1 MLTDNADGSG
11 NLVSI
16 ICRTIGREELSQ
28 ALDSITIQSHSNIEL
43 VLINSAKKELDQFD
57 ISQLNA
63 QVVNPPQKLSRAQAA
78 NAGLDAASGNYLM
91 FLDDDDWIA
100 SKHVETLLNALGT
113 IGAAKVAYSSTVKTL
128 ADGSLTDE
136 VFENDFDPQLLMHDN
151 YIPIHAVLFSRELLE
166 RGCRFDESFDI
177 YEDWDFWLQLSQ
189 HTEFIHLRQVSAYYR
204 SGGGSDTATD
214 DDKVRFQSGHL
225 IGKARAALF
234 SKWKGLWDGNDINQ
248 MLGSARR
255 SDLSHELRTVSDR
268 LNEEFS
274 KNDLLADDLQ
284 TVSDRLNEEF
294 SKNDLL
300 DGQVHK
306 LNEKLIETDEII
318 QEKNEKNYQIQA
330 RITQIENKLDSTENK
345 LSNTE
350 NKLSNTENKLS
361 NKMEV
366 ESHLQTH
373 ISQLESALHQVLHS
387 TTWRLLGP
395 LRRIGRMIGISS
407 SSAEHKKEA
416 PTQSIAEITQVDPV
430 VASKNEPPPPINESN
445 KASYDTKAKKDL
457 TRFLQSDDRLGFT
470 KRDQPTISIILIFYN
485 QAHLSLLCLQSLIK
499 FADVPFE
506 LIIVD
511 NGSNDSSTDLL
522 AALDN
527 CVVLS
532 NEENLGFVKAVN
544 QGAKHARGEYILLL
558 NNDAVI
564 HQQTLSSALSSIH
577 EQESVGAVGGKI
589 SLLDGSLQE
598 AGSIIWSDGSCLG
611 YGRGDDPMASDYMF
625 ERDVDYCSGAF
636 LLFRRKDFEELDG
649 FDLDYGPAYY
659 EESDFCIRLHKK
671 GLRVVYNPTS
681 KITHYEFA
689 SSDGMS
695 SASKLQQDH
704 QKILCAKH
712 GDWLRNQSQNNPAL
726 IIQARTANKFPNVLL
741 IDDRVPHPSL
751 GSGYPRS
758 AHILNSM
765 EKLDLNVTFFPLQF
779 PIDDWKTT
787 YSTLSKSI
795 EVVLEKGRSGLY
807 AFLNSRKGFF
817 QYIVVSRIHNMK
829 FFREIVETNPSLI
842 EGSKIIYDAEALTA
856 SREILHRQLLCR
868 PATEKEKEDLIAE
881 EMQQSA
887 IAETVIAVSAGE
899 ADVYRQHGIN
909 NVCVL
914 GHTLPATP
922 GNKEFSSREGIL
934 FVGALRDEGS
944 PNVDSLLW
952 FVINILP
959 IIEVAIPDIKLY
971 VVGDKAAPSL
981 ASIDKDNISFLGR
994 LDSVASVYN
1003 SSRIFV
1009 APTRFAAG
1017 IPHKVHEA
1025 ASMGIPCVTTP
1036 LLAMQLQWQHEK
1048 ELLIGKDAESFA
1060 EQCVRL
1066 YRDEALWQSIQEAE
1080 LSAVAQDCSDSR
1092 FQENLKALFN

>member
-43 VLINSAKKELDQFD
+43 VLVNSTTKKLDQFD
-57 ISQLNA
+57 LSQLNA
-63 QVVNPPQKLSRAQAA
+63 KVVNPPKKLSRAQAA
-78 NAGLDAASGNYLM
+78 NAGLDAASGSYLM

-100 SKHVETLLNALGT
+100 SNHVESLLDALGAAG
-113 IGAAKVAYSSTVKTL
+113 IAKVAYSSTIKTL
-128 ADGSLTDE
+128 ANGSLTDE
-136 VFENDFDPQLLMHDN
+136 IFENDFDPHLLMHDN

-166 RGCRFDESFDI
+166 HGCRFDESFDI

-189 HTEFIHLRQVSAYYR
+189 HTEFIHLTQVSAYYR

-234 SKWKGLWDGNDINQ
+234 SKWKDRWDGNEINQ
-248 MLGSARR
+248 MLGSARQ
-255 SDLSHELRTVSDR
+255 SDLSRELEAVADR

-274 KNDLLADDLQ
+274 KNDLLADELL
-284 TVSDRLNEEF
+284 TVSNRLSEEY
-294 SKNDLL
+294 SKNALL
-300 DGQVHK
+300 EGQVHK
-306 LNEKLIETDEII
+306 LNEKLIEADEVI
-318 QEKNEKNYQIQA
+318 QEKSEKNYQIKA

-345 LSNTE
+345 LSN
-350 NKLSNTENKLS
+350 
-361 NKMEV
+361 KMEV
-366 ESHLQTH
+366 ERHLQAH
-373 ISQLESALHQVLHS
+373 ISQLEAAFHQVLHS

-407 SSAEHKKEA
+407 GSVEHKAKA
-416 PTQSIAEITQVDPV
+416 ATQSMVEITQVDPV
-430 VASKNEPPPPINESN
+430 VAPTNEPPPPINESDN
-445 KASYDTKAKKDL
+445 TSYDAKAEKDL
-457 TRFLQSDDRLGFT
+457 TRFLQSGDHLGF
-470 KRDQPTISIILIFYN
+470 KKQDQPTISIILVFYN

-511 NGSNDSSTDLL
+511 NGSSDSTTDLL
-522 AALDN
+522 AVLDN

-532 NEENLGFVKAVN
+532 NVENLGFVKAVN

-577 EQESVGAVGGKI
+577 ERESVGAVGGKI
-589 SLLDGSLQE
+589 SLIDGSLQE

-636 LLFRRKDFEELDG
+636 LLFRRKHFEELDG
-649 FDLDYGPAYY
+649 FDLDYAPAYY
-659 EESDFCIRLHKK
+659 EESDFCIRLQKK
-671 GLRVVYNPTS
+671 GLRVVYNPTI

-689 SSDGMS
+689 SSGGMS
-695 SASKLQQDH
+695 SASKLQQEH
-704 QKILCAKH
+704 QQILCEKH
-712 GDWLRNQSQNNPAL
+712 SDWLRNQSQNNPAL

-758 AHILNSM
+758 AHMLNSM
-765 EKLDLNVTFFPLQF
+765 DKLDLNVTFFPLQF

-807 AFLNSRKGFF
+807 PFLNSRKGFF

-829 FFREIVETNPSLI
+829 FFREIFETNPSLI

-856 SREILHRQLLCR
+856 SREILHRQLLCQ
-868 PATEKEKEDLIAE
+868 PVTEIEKEDLITE
-881 EMQQSA
+881 EMQQSK
-887 IAETVIAVSAGE
+887 IAETVIAVSARE

-909 NVCVL
+909 NVCIL
-914 GHTLPATP
+914 GHTLSVMP
-922 GNKEFSSREGIL
+922 GDKDFSSREGIL

-952 FVINILP
+952 FVINVLP
-959 IIEVAIPDIKLY
+959 IIEVAIPEIKLY
-971 VVGDKAAPSL
+971 IVGDKAASSL
-981 ASIDKDNISFLGR
+981 ASIEKENISFLGR
-994 LDSVASVYN
+994 LDCVAGVYN

-1048 ELLIGKDAESFA
+1048 ELLIGEDAKCFA

-1066 YRDEALWQSIQEAE
+1066 YQGEALWQSVQEAG
-1080 LSAVAQDCSDSR
+1080 LTAVERDCSDSK
-1092 FQENLKALFN
+1092 FQEELKALFN

>member
-43 VLINSAKKELDQFD
+43 VLVNSTTKKLDQFD
-57 ISQLNA
+57 LSQLNA
-63 QVVNPPQKLSRAQAA
+63 KVVNPPKKLSRAQAA
-78 NAGLDAASGNYLM
+78 NAGLDAASGSYLM

-100 SKHVETLLNALGT
+100 SNHVESLLDALGAAG
-113 IGAAKVAYSSTVKTL
+113 IAKVAYSSTIKTL
-128 ADGSLTDE
+128 ANGSLTDE
-136 VFENDFDPQLLMHDN
+136 IFENDFDPHLLMHDN

-166 RGCRFDESFDI
+166 HGCRFDESFDI

-189 HTEFIHLRQVSAYYR
+189 HTEFIHLTQVSAYYR

-214 DDKVRFQSGHL
+214 DDKVRFQSDHL

-234 SKWKGLWDGNDINQ
+234 SKWKDRWDGNEINQ
-248 MLGSARR
+248 MLGSARQ
-255 SDLSHELRTVSDR
+255 SDLSRELEAVADR
-268 LNEEFS
+268 LNEEFG
-274 KNDLLADDLQ
+274 KNDLLADELL
-284 TVSDRLNEEF
+284 TVSNRLSEEY
-294 SKNDLL
+294 SKNALL
-300 DGQVHK
+300 EGQVHK
-306 LNEKLIETDEII
+306 LNEKLIEADEVI
-318 QEKNEKNYQIQA
+318 QEKSEENYQIKA

-350 NKLSNTENKLS
+350 NKLSN
-361 NKMEV
+361 KMEV
-366 ESHLQTH
+366 ERHLQAH
-373 ISQLESALHQVLHS
+373 ISQLEAAFHQVLHS

-395 LRRIGRMIGISS
+395 LRRIGRIIGISS
-407 SSAEHKKEA
+407 GSVEHKAKA
-416 PTQSIAEITQVDPV
+416 ATQSMAEITQVDPV
-430 VASKNEPPPPINESN
+430 VAPKNEPPPPINESD
-445 KASYDTKAKKDL
+445 KTSYDAKAEKDL
-457 TRFLQSDDRLGFT
+457 TRFLQSGDHLGF
-470 KRDQPTISIILIFYN
+470 KKQDQPTISIILIFYN

-511 NGSNDSSTDLL
+511 NGSSDSTTDLL
-522 AALDN
+522 AVLDN

-532 NEENLGFVKAVN
+532 NVENLGFVKAVN

-577 EQESVGAVGGKI
+577 ERESVGAVGGKI
-589 SLLDGSLQE
+589 SLIDGSLQE

-636 LLFRRKDFEELDG
+636 LLFRRKHFEELDG
-649 FDLDYGPAYY
+649 FDLDYAPAYY

-671 GLRVVYNPTS
+671 GLRVVYNPAI

-689 SSDGMS
+689 SSGGMS
-695 SASKLQQDH
+695 GASKLQQEH
-704 QKILCAKH
+704 RQILCEKH
-712 GDWLRNQSQNNPAL
+712 SDWLRNQSQNNPAL

-758 AHILNSM
+758 AHMLNSM
-765 EKLDLNVTFFPLQF
+765 DKLDLNVTFFPLQF

-807 AFLNSRKGFF
+807 PFLNSRKGFF

-829 FFREIVETNPSLI
+829 FFRDIFETNPSLI

-856 SREILHRQLLCR
+856 SREILHRQLLCQ
-868 PATEKEKEDLIAE
+868 PVTEIEKEDLITE
-881 EMQQSA
+881 EMQQSK
-887 IAETVIAVSAGE
+887 IAETVIAVSARE

-909 NVCVL
+909 NVCIL
-914 GHTLPATP
+914 GHTLSVMP
-922 GNKEFSSREGIL
+922 GDKEFSSREGIL

-952 FVINILP
+952 FVINVLP
-959 IIEVAIPDIKLY
+959 IIEVAIPEIKLY
-971 VVGDKAAPSL
+971 IVGDKAASSL
-981 ASIDKDNISFLGR
+981 ASIEKENISFLGR
-994 LDSVASVYN
+994 LDCVAGVYN

-1048 ELLIGKDAESFA
+1048 ELLIGEDAKCFA

-1066 YRDEALWQSIQEAE
+1066 YQDEALWQSVQEAG
-1080 LSAVAQDCSDSR
+1080 LTAVEKDCSDSK
-1092 FQENLKALFN
+1092 FQEELKALFN

>member
-43 VLINSAKKELDQFD
+43 VLVNSTTKKLDQFD
-57 ISQLNA
+57 LSQLNA
-63 QVVNPPQKLSRAQAA
+63 KVVNPPKKLSRAQAA
-78 NAGLDAASGNYLM
+78 NAGLDAASGSYLM

-100 SKHVETLLNALGT
+100 SNHVESLLDALGAAG
-113 IGAAKVAYSSTVKTL
+113 IAKVAYSSTIKTL
-128 ADGSLTDE
+128 ANGSLTDE
-136 VFENDFDPQLLMHDN
+136 IFENDFDPHLLMHDN

-166 RGCRFDESFDI
+166 QGCRFDESFDI

-189 HTEFIHLRQVSAYYR
+189 HTEFIHLTQVSAYYR

-214 DDKVRFQSGHL
+214 DDKVRFQSDHL

-234 SKWKGLWDGNDINQ
+234 SKWKDRWDGNEINQ
-248 MLGSARR
+248 MLGSARQ
-255 SDLSHELRTVSDR
+255 SDLSRELEAVADR

-274 KNDLLADDLQ
+274 KNGLLADELL
-284 TVSDRLNEEF
+284 TVSNRLSEEY
-294 SKNDLL
+294 SKNALL
-300 DGQVHK
+300 EGQVHK
-306 LNEKLIETDEII
+306 LNEKLIEADEVI
-318 QEKNEKNYQIQA
+318 QEKSEKNYQIKA

-350 NKLSNTENKLS
+350 NKLSN
-361 NKMEV
+361 KMEV
-366 ESHLQTH
+366 ERHLQAH
-373 ISQLESALHQVLHS
+373 ISQLEAAFHQVLHS

-395 LRRIGRMIGISS
+395 LRRIGRIIGISS
-407 SSAEHKKEA
+407 GSVEHKAKA
-416 PTQSIAEITQVDPV
+416 ATQSMAEITQVDPV
-430 VASKNEPPPPINESN
+430 VAPKNEPPPPINESD
-445 KASYDTKAKKDL
+445 KTSYDAKAEKDL
-457 TRFLQSDDRLGFT
+457 TRFLQSGDHLGF
-470 KRDQPTISIILIFYN
+470 KKQDQPTISIILIFYN

-511 NGSNDSSTDLL
+511 NGSSDSTTDLL
-522 AALDN
+522 AVLDN

-532 NEENLGFVKAVN
+532 NVENLGFVKAVN

-577 EQESVGAVGGKI
+577 ERESVGAVGGKI
-589 SLLDGSLQE
+589 SLIDGSLQE

-636 LLFRRKDFEELDG
+636 LLFRRKHFEELDG
-649 FDLDYGPAYY
+649 FDLDYAPAYY

-671 GLRVVYNPTS
+671 GLRVVYNPTI

-689 SSDGMS
+689 SSGGMS
-695 SASKLQQDH
+695 SASKLQQEH
-704 QKILCAKH
+704 QQILCEKH
-712 GDWLRNQSQNNPAL
+712 SDWLRNQSQNNPAL

-758 AHILNSM
+758 AHMLNSM
-765 EKLDLNVTFFPLQF
+765 DKLDLNVTFFPLQF

-807 AFLNSRKGFF
+807 HFLNSRKGFF

-829 FFREIVETNPSLI
+829 FFRDIFETNPSLI

-856 SREILHRQLLCR
+856 SREILHRQLLCQ
-868 PATEKEKEDLIAE
+868 PVTEIEKEDLITE
-881 EMQQSA
+881 EMQQSK
-887 IAETVIAVSAGE
+887 IAETVIAVSARE

-909 NVCVL
+909 NVCIL
-914 GHTLPATP
+914 GHTLSVMP
-922 GNKEFSSREGIL
+922 GDKEFSSREGIL

-952 FVINILP
+952 FVINVLP
-959 IIEVAIPDIKLY
+959 IIEVAIPEIKLY
-971 VVGDKAAPSL
+971 IVGDKAASSL
-981 ASIDKDNISFLGR
+981 ASIEKENISFLGR
-994 LDSVASVYN
+994 LDCVAGVYN

-1048 ELLIGKDAESFA
+1048 ELLIGEDAKCFA

-1066 YRDEALWQSIQEAE
+1066 YQDEALWQSVQEAG
-1080 LSAVAQDCSDSR
+1080 LTAVEKDCSDSK
-1092 FQENLKALFN
+1092 FQEELKALFN

>member
-43 VLINSAKKELDQFD
+43 VLVNSTTKKLDQFD
-57 ISQLNA
+57 LSQLNA
-63 QVVNPPQKLSRAQAA
+63 KVVNPPKKLSRAQAA
-78 NAGLDAASGNYLM
+78 NAGLDAASGSYLM

-100 SKHVETLLNALGT
+100 SNHVESLLDALGAAG
-113 IGAAKVAYSSTVKTL
+113 IAKVAYSSTIKTL
-128 ADGSLTDE
+128 ANGSLTDE
-136 VFENDFDPQLLMHDN
+136 IFENDFDPHLLMHDN

-166 RGCRFDESFDI
+166 HGCRFDESFDI

-189 HTEFIHLRQVSAYYR
+189 HTEFIHLTQVSAYYR

-214 DDKVRFQSGHL
+214 DDKVRFQSDHL

-234 SKWKGLWDGNDINQ
+234 SKWKDRWDGNEINQ
-248 MLGSARR
+248 MLGSARQ
-255 SDLSHELRTVSDR
+255 SDLSRELEAVADR
-268 LNEEFS
+268 LNEEFG
-274 KNDLLADDLQ
+274 KNDLLADELL
-284 TVSDRLNEEF
+284 TVSNRLSEEY
-294 SKNDLL
+294 SKNALL
-300 DGQVHK
+300 EGQVHK
-306 LNEKLIETDEII
+306 LNEKLIEADEVI
-318 QEKNEKNYQIQA
+318 QEKSEKNYQIKA

-350 NKLSNTENKLS
+350 NKLSN
-361 NKMEV
+361 KMEV
-366 ESHLQTH
+366 ERHLQAH
-373 ISQLESALHQVLHS
+373 ISQLEAAFHQVLHS

-395 LRRIGRMIGISS
+395 LRRIGRIIGISS
-407 SSAEHKKEA
+407 GSVEHKAKA
-416 PTQSIAEITQVDPV
+416 ATQSMAEITQVDPV
-430 VASKNEPPPPINESN
+430 VAPKNEPPPPINESD
-445 KASYDTKAKKDL
+445 KTSYDAKAEKDL
-457 TRFLQSDDRLGFT
+457 TRFLQSGDHLGF
-470 KRDQPTISIILIFYN
+470 KKQDQPTISIILIFYN

-511 NGSNDSSTDLL
+511 NGSSDSTTDLL
-522 AALDN
+522 AVLDN

-532 NEENLGFVKAVN
+532 NLENLGFVKAVN

-577 EQESVGAVGGKI
+577 ERESVGAVGGKI
-589 SLLDGSLQE
+589 SLIDGSLQE

-636 LLFRRKDFEELDG
+636 LLFRRKHFEELDG
-649 FDLDYGPAYY
+649 FDLDYAPAYY

-671 GLRVVYNPTS
+671 GLRVVYNPTI

-689 SSDGMS
+689 SSGGMS
-695 SASKLQQDH
+695 SASKLQQEH
-704 QKILCAKH
+704 QQILCEKH
-712 GDWLRNQSQNNPAL
+712 SDWLRNQSQNNPAL

-758 AHILNSM
+758 AHMLNSM
-765 EKLDLNVTFFPLQF
+765 DKLDLNVTFFPLQF

-807 AFLNSRKGFF
+807 PFLNSRKGFF

-829 FFREIVETNPSLI
+829 FFRDIFETNPSLI

-856 SREILHRQLLCR
+856 SREILHRQLLCQ
-868 PATEKEKEDLIAE
+868 PVTEIEKEDLITE
-881 EMQQSA
+881 EMQQSK
-887 IAETVIAVSAGE
+887 IAETVIAVSARE

-909 NVCVL
+909 NVCIL
-914 GHTLPATP
+914 GHTLSVMP
-922 GNKEFSSREGIL
+922 GDKEFSSREGIL

-952 FVINILP
+952 FVINVLP
-959 IIEVAIPDIKLY
+959 IIEVAIPEIKLY
-971 VVGDKAAPSL
+971 IVGDKAASSL
-981 ASIDKDNISFLGR
+981 ASIEKENISFLGR
-994 LDSVASVYN
+994 LDCVAGVYN

-1048 ELLIGKDAESFA
+1048 ELLIGEDAKCFA

-1066 YRDEALWQSIQEAE
+1066 YQDEALWQSVQEAG
-1080 LSAVAQDCSDSR
+1080 LTAVEKDCSDSK
-1092 FQENLKALFN
+1092 FQEELKALFN

>member
-43 VLINSAKKELDQFD
+43 VLVNSTTKKLDQFD
-57 ISQLNA
+57 LSQLNA
-63 QVVNPPQKLSRAQAA
+63 KVVNPPKKLSRAQAA
-78 NAGLDAASGNYLM
+78 NAGLDAASGSYLM

-100 SKHVETLLNALGT
+100 SNHVESLLDALGAAG
-113 IGAAKVAYSSTVKTL
+113 IAKVAYSSTIKTL
-128 ADGSLTDE
+128 ANGSLTDE
-136 VFENDFDPQLLMHDN
+136 IFENDFDPHLLMHDN

-166 RGCRFDESFDI
+166 QGCRFDESFDI

-189 HTEFIHLRQVSAYYR
+189 HTEFIHLTQVSAYYR

-214 DDKVRFQSGHL
+214 DDKVRFQSDHL

-234 SKWKGLWDGNDINQ
+234 SKWKDRWDGNEINQ
-248 MLGSARR
+248 MLGSARQ
-255 SDLSHELRTVSDR
+255 SDLSRELEAVADR

-274 KNDLLADDLQ
+274 KNGLLADELL
-284 TVSDRLNEEF
+284 TVSNRLSEEY
-294 SKNDLL
+294 SKNALL
-300 DGQVHK
+300 EGQVHK
-306 LNEKLIETDEII
+306 LNEKLIEADEVIR
-318 QEKNEKNYQIQA
+318 EKSEKNYQIKA

-350 NKLSNTENKLS
+350 NKLSN
-361 NKMEV
+361 KMEV
-366 ESHLQTH
+366 ERHLQAH
-373 ISQLESALHQVLHS
+373 ISQLEAAFHQVLHS

-395 LRRIGRMIGISS
+395 LRRIGRIIGISS
-407 SSAEHKKEA
+407 GSVEHKAKA
-416 PTQSIAEITQVDPV
+416 ATQSMAEITQVDPV
-430 VASKNEPPPPINESN
+430 VAPKNEPPPPINESD
-445 KASYDTKAKKDL
+445 KTSYDAKAEKDL
-457 TRFLQSDDRLGFT
+457 TRFLQSGDHLGF
-470 KRDQPTISIILIFYN
+470 KKQDQPTISIILIFYN

-511 NGSNDSSTDLL
+511 NGSSDSTTDLL
-522 AALDN
+522 AVLDN
-527 CVVLS
+527 CVVIS
-532 NEENLGFVKAVN
+532 NVENLGFVKAVN

-577 EQESVGAVGGKI
+577 ERESVGAVGGKI
-589 SLLDGSLQE
+589 SLIDGSLQE

-636 LLFRRKDFEELDG
+636 LLFRRKHFEELDG
-649 FDLDYGPAYY
+649 FDLDYAPAYY

-671 GLRVVYNPTS
+671 GLRVVYNPTI

-689 SSDGMS
+689 SSGGMS
-695 SASKLQQDH
+695 SASKLQQEH
-704 QKILCAKH
+704 QQILCEKH
-712 GDWLRNQSQNNPAL
+712 SDWLRSQSENNPAL

-758 AHILNSM
+758 AHMLNSM
-765 EKLDLNVTFFPLQF
+765 DKLDLNVTFFPLQF

-807 AFLNSRKGFF
+807 PFLNSRKGFF

-829 FFREIVETNPSLI
+829 YFREIFETNPSLI

-856 SREILHRQLLCR
+856 SREILHRQLLCQ
-868 PATEKEKEDLIAE
+868 PVTEIEKEDLITE
-881 EMQQSA
+881 EMQQSK
-887 IAETVIAVSAGE
+887 IAETVIAVSARE

-909 NVCVL
+909 NVCIL
-914 GHTLPATP
+914 GHTLSVMP
-922 GNKEFSSREGIL
+922 GDKEFSSREGIL

-952 FVINILP
+952 FVINVLP
-959 IIEVAIPDIKLY
+959 IIEVAIPEIKLY
-971 VVGDKAAPSL
+971 IVGDKAASSL
-981 ASIDKDNISFLGR
+981 ASIEKENISFLGR
-994 LDSVASVYN
+994 LDCVAGVYN

-1048 ELLIGKDAESFA
+1048 ELLIGEDAKCFA

-1066 YRDEALWQSIQEAE
+1066 YQDEALWQSVQEAG
-1080 LSAVAQDCSDSR
+1080 LTAVEKDCSDSK
-1092 FQENLKALFN
+1092 FQEELKALFN

>member
-43 VLINSAKKELDQFD
+43 VLVNSTTKKLDQFD
-57 ISQLNA
+57 LSQLNA
-63 QVVNPPQKLSRAQAA
+63 KVVNPPKKLSRAQAA
-78 NAGLDAASGNYLM
+78 NAGLDAASGSYLM

-100 SKHVETLLNALGT
+100 SNHVESLLDALGAAG
-113 IGAAKVAYSSTVKTL
+113 IAKVAYSSTIKTL
-128 ADGSLTDE
+128 ANGSLTDE
-136 VFENDFDPQLLMHDN
+136 IFENDFDPHLLMHDN

-166 RGCRFDESFDI
+166 HGCRFDESFDI

-189 HTEFIHLRQVSAYYR
+189 HTEFIHLTQVSAYYR

-234 SKWKGLWDGNDINQ
+234 SKWKDRWDGNEINQ
-248 MLGSARR
+248 MLGSARQ
-255 SDLSHELRTVSDR
+255 SDLSRELEAVADR

-274 KNDLLADDLQ
+274 KNDLLADELL
-284 TVSDRLNEEF
+284 TVSNRLSEEY
-294 SKNDLL
+294 SKNALL
-300 DGQVHK
+300 EGQVHK
-306 LNEKLIETDEII
+306 LNEKLIEADEVI
-318 QEKNEKNYQIQA
+318 QEKSEKNYQIKA

-345 LSNTE
+345 LSN
-350 NKLSNTENKLS
+350 
-361 NKMEV
+361 KMEV
-366 ESHLQTH
+366 ERHLQAH
-373 ISQLESALHQVLHS
+373 ISQLEAAFHQVLHS

-407 SSAEHKKEA
+407 GSVEHKAKA
-416 PTQSIAEITQVDPV
+416 ATQSMAEITQVDPV
-430 VASKNEPPPPINESN
+430 VAPKNEPPPPINESDN
-445 KASYDTKAKKDL
+445 TSYDAKAEKDL
-457 TRFLQSDDRLGFT
+457 TRFLQSGDHLGF
-470 KRDQPTISIILIFYN
+470 KKQDQPTISIILVFYN

-511 NGSNDSSTDLL
+511 NGSSDSTTDLL
-522 AALDN
+522 AVLDN

-532 NEENLGFVKAVN
+532 NVENLGFVKAVN

-577 EQESVGAVGGKI
+577 ERESVGAVGGKI
-589 SLLDGSLQE
+589 SLIDGSLQE

-636 LLFRRKDFEELDG
+636 LLFRRKHFEELDG
-649 FDLDYGPAYY
+649 FDLDYAPAYY
-659 EESDFCIRLHKK
+659 EESDFCIRLQKK
-671 GLRVVYNPTS
+671 GLRVVYNPTI

-689 SSDGMS
+689 SSGGMS
-695 SASKLQQDH
+695 SASKLQQEH
-704 QKILCAKH
+704 QQILCEKH
-712 GDWLRNQSQNNPAL
+712 SDWLRNQSQNNPAL

-758 AHILNSM
+758 AHMLNSM
-765 EKLDLNVTFFPLQF
+765 DKLDLNVTFFPLQF

-807 AFLNSRKGFF
+807 PFLNSRKGFF

-829 FFREIVETNPSLI
+829 FFREIFETNPSLI

-856 SREILHRQLLCR
+856 SREILHRQLLCQ
-868 PATEKEKEDLIAE
+868 PVTEIEKEDLITE
-881 EMQQSA
+881 EMQQSK
-887 IAETVIAVSAGE
+887 IAETVIAVSARE

-909 NVCVL
+909 NVCIL
-914 GHTLPATP
+914 GHTLSVMP
-922 GNKEFSSREGIL
+922 GDKDFSSREGIL

-952 FVINILP
+952 FVINVLP
-959 IIEVAIPDIKLY
+959 IIEVAIPEIKLY
-971 VVGDKAAPSL
+971 IVGDKAASSL
-981 ASIDKDNISFLGR
+981 ASIEKENISFLGR
-994 LDSVASVYN
+994 LDCVAGVYN

-1048 ELLIGKDAESFA
+1048 ELLIGEDAKCFA

-1066 YRDEALWQSIQEAE
+1066 YQGEALWQSVQEAG
-1080 LSAVAQDCSDSR
+1080 LTAVERDCSDSK
-1092 FQENLKALFN
+1092 FQEELKALFN

>member
-43 VLINSAKKELDQFD
+43 VLVNSTTKKLDQFD
-57 ISQLNA
+57 LSQLNA
-63 QVVNPPQKLSRAQAA
+63 KVVNPPKKLSRAQAA
-78 NAGLDAASGNYLM
+78 NAGLDAASGSYLM

-100 SKHVETLLNALGT
+100 SNHVESLLDALGAAG
-113 IGAAKVAYSSTVKTL
+113 IAKVAYSSTIKTL
-128 ADGSLTDE
+128 ANGSLTDE
-136 VFENDFDPQLLMHDN
+136 IFENDFDPHLLMHDN

-166 RGCRFDESFDI
+166 HGCRFDESFDI

-189 HTEFIHLRQVSAYYR
+189 HTEFIHLTQVSAYYR

-234 SKWKGLWDGNDINQ
+234 SKWKDRWDGNEINQ
-248 MLGSARR
+248 MLGSARQ
-255 SDLSHELRTVSDR
+255 SDLSRELEAVADR

-274 KNDLLADDLQ
+274 KNDLLADELL
-284 TVSDRLNEEF
+284 TVSNRLSEEY
-294 SKNDLL
+294 SKNALL
-300 DGQVHK
+300 EGQVHK
-306 LNEKLIETDEII
+306 LNEKLIEADEVI
-318 QEKNEKNYQIQA
+318 QEKSEKNYQIKA

-345 LSNTE
+345 LSN
-350 NKLSNTENKLS
+350 
-361 NKMEV
+361 KMEV
-366 ESHLQTH
+366 ERHLQAH
-373 ISQLESALHQVLHS
+373 ISQLEAAFHQVLHS

-407 SSAEHKKEA
+407 GSVEHKAKA
-416 PTQSIAEITQVDPV
+416 ATQSMAEITQVDPV
-430 VASKNEPPPPINESN
+430 VAPTNEPPPPINESDN
-445 KASYDTKAKKDL
+445 TSYDAKAEKDL
-457 TRFLQSDDRLGFT
+457 TRFLQSGDHLGF
-470 KRDQPTISIILIFYN
+470 KKQDQPTISIILVFYN

-511 NGSNDSSTDLL
+511 NGSSDSTTDLL
-522 AALDN
+522 AVLDN

-532 NEENLGFVKAVN
+532 NVENLGFVKAVN

-577 EQESVGAVGGKI
+577 ERESVGAVGGKI
-589 SLLDGSLQE
+589 SLIDGSLQE

-636 LLFRRKDFEELDG
+636 LLFRRKHFEELDG
-649 FDLDYGPAYY
+649 FDLDYAPAYY
-659 EESDFCIRLHKK
+659 EESDFCIRLQKK
-671 GLRVVYNPTS
+671 GLRVVYNPTI

-689 SSDGMS
+689 SSGGMS
-695 SASKLQQDH
+695 SASKLQQEH
-704 QKILCAKH
+704 QQILCEKH
-712 GDWLRNQSQNNPAL
+712 SDWLRNQSQNNPAL

-758 AHILNSM
+758 AHMLNSM
-765 EKLDLNVTFFPLQF
+765 DKLDLNVTFFPLQF

-807 AFLNSRKGFF
+807 PFLNSRKGFF

-829 FFREIVETNPSLI
+829 FFREIFETNPSLI

-856 SREILHRQLLCR
+856 SREILHRQLLCQ
-868 PATEKEKEDLIAE
+868 PVTEIEKEDLITE
-881 EMQQSA
+881 EMQQSK
-887 IAETVIAVSAGE
+887 IAETVIAVSARE

-909 NVCVL
+909 NVCIL
-914 GHTLPATP
+914 GHTLSVMP
-922 GNKEFSSREGIL
+922 GDKDFSSREGIL

-952 FVINILP
+952 FVINVLP
-959 IIEVAIPDIKLY
+959 IIEVAIPEIKLY
-971 VVGDKAAPSL
+971 IVGDKAASSL
-981 ASIDKDNISFLGR
+981 ASIEKENISFLGR
-994 LDSVASVYN
+994 LDCVAGVYN

-1048 ELLIGKDAESFA
+1048 ELLIGEDAKCFA

-1066 YRDEALWQSIQEAE
+1066 YQGEALWQSVQEAG
-1080 LSAVAQDCSDSR
+1080 LTAVERDCSDSK
-1092 FQENLKALFN
+1092 FQEELKALFN

>member
-43 VLINSAKKELDQFD
+43 VLVNSTTKKLDQFD
-57 ISQLNA
+57 LSQLNA
-63 QVVNPPQKLSRAQAA
+63 KVVNPPKKLSRAQAA
-78 NAGLDAASGNYLM
+78 NAGLDAASGSYLM

-100 SKHVETLLNALGT
+100 SNHVESLLDALGAAG
-113 IGAAKVAYSSTVKTL
+113 IAKVAYSSTIKTL
-128 ADGSLTDE
+128 ANGSLTDE
-136 VFENDFDPQLLMHDN
+136 IFENDFDPHLLMHDN

-166 RGCRFDESFDI
+166 HGCRFDESFDI

-189 HTEFIHLRQVSAYYR
+189 HTEFIHLTQVSAYYR

-234 SKWKGLWDGNDINQ
+234 SKWKDRWDGNEINQ
-248 MLGSARR
+248 MLGSARQ
-255 SDLSHELRTVSDR
+255 SDLSRELEAVADR
-268 LNEEFS
+268 LNEEFG
-274 KNDLLADDLQ
+274 KNDLLADELL
-284 TVSDRLNEEF
+284 TVSNRLSEEY
-294 SKNDLL
+294 SKNALL
-300 DGQVHK
+300 EGQVHK
-306 LNEKLIETDEII
+306 LNEKLIEADEVI
-318 QEKNEKNYQIQA
+318 QEKSEENYQIKA
-330 RITQIENKLDSTENK
+330 RITQIENKLD
-345 LSNTE
+345 
-350 NKLSNTENKLS
+350 NTENKLS

-366 ESHLQTH
+366 ERHLQAH
-373 ISQLESALHQVLHS
+373 ISQLEAAFHQVLHS

-395 LRRIGRMIGISS
+395 LRRIGRIIGISS
-407 SSAEHKKEA
+407 GSVEHKAKA
-416 PTQSIAEITQVDPV
+416 ATQSMAEITQVDPV
-430 VASKNEPPPPINESN
+430 VAPKNEPPPPINESD
-445 KASYDTKAKKDL
+445 KTSYDAKAEKDL
-457 TRFLQSDDRLGFT
+457 TRFLHSGDHLGF
-470 KRDQPTISIILIFYN
+470 KKQDQPTISIILIFYN

-511 NGSNDSSTDLL
+511 NGSSDSTTDLL
-522 AALDN
+522 AVLDN
-527 CVVLS
+527 CVVIS
-532 NEENLGFVKAVN
+532 NVENLGFVKAVN

-577 EQESVGAVGGKI
+577 ERESVGAVGGKI
-589 SLLDGSLQE
+589 SLIDGSLQE

-636 LLFRRKDFEELDG
+636 LLFRRKHFEELDG
-649 FDLDYGPAYY
+649 FDLDYAPAYY

-671 GLRVVYNPTS
+671 GLRVVYNPTI

-689 SSDGMS
+689 SSGGMS
-695 SASKLQQDH
+695 SASKLQQEH
-704 QKILCAKH
+704 QQILCEKH
-712 GDWLRNQSQNNPAL
+712 SDWLRNQSQNNPAL

-758 AHILNSM
+758 AHMLNSM
-765 EKLDLNVTFFPLQF
+765 DKLDLNVTFFPLQF

-807 AFLNSRKGFF
+807 PFLNSRKGFF

-829 FFREIVETNPSLI
+829 FFRDIFETNPSLI

-856 SREILHRQLLCR
+856 SREILHRQLLCQ
-868 PATEKEKEDLIAE
+868 PVTEIEKEDLITE
-881 EMQQSA
+881 EMQQSK
-887 IAETVIAVSAGE
+887 IAETVIAVSARE

-909 NVCVL
+909 NVCIL
-914 GHTLPATP
+914 GHTLSVMP
-922 GNKEFSSREGIL
+922 GDKEFSSREGIL

-952 FVINILP
+952 FVINVLP
-959 IIEVAIPDIKLY
+959 IIEVAIPEIKLY
-971 VVGDKAAPSL
+971 IVGDKAASSL
-981 ASIDKDNISFLGR
+981 ASIEKENISFLGR
-994 LDSVASVYN
+994 LDCVAGVYN

-1048 ELLIGKDAESFA
+1048 ELLIGEDAKCFA

-1066 YRDEALWQSIQEAE
+1066 YQDEALWQSVQEAG
-1080 LSAVAQDCSDSR
+1080 LTAVEKDCSDSK
-1092 FQENLKALFN
+1092 FQEELKALFN

>member
-43 VLINSAKKELDQFD
+43 VLVNSTTKKLDQFD
-57 ISQLNA
+57 LSQLNA
-63 QVVNPPQKLSRAQAA
+63 KVVNPPKKLSRAQAA
-78 NAGLDAASGNYLM
+78 NAGLDAASGSYLM

-100 SKHVETLLNALGT
+100 SNHVESLLDALGAAG
-113 IGAAKVAYSSTVKTL
+113 IAKVAYSSTIKTL
-128 ADGSLTDE
+128 ANGSLTDE
-136 VFENDFDPQLLMHDN
+136 IFENDFDPHLLMHDN

-166 RGCRFDESFDI
+166 HGCRFDESFDI

-189 HTEFIHLRQVSAYYR
+189 HTEFIHLTQVSAYYR

-234 SKWKGLWDGNDINQ
+234 SKWKDRWDGNEINQ
-248 MLGSARR
+248 MLGSARQ
-255 SDLSHELRTVSDR
+255 SDLSRELEAVADR

-274 KNDLLADDLQ
+274 KNDLLADELL
-284 TVSDRLNEEF
+284 TVSNRLSEEY
-294 SKNDLL
+294 SKNALL
-300 DGQVHK
+300 EGQVHK
-306 LNEKLIETDEII
+306 LNEKLIEADEVI
-318 QEKNEKNYQIQA
+318 QEKSEKNYQIKA

-350 NKLSNTENKLS
+350 NKLSN
-361 NKMEV
+361 KMEV
-366 ESHLQTH
+366 ERHLQAH
-373 ISQLESALHQVLHS
+373 ISQLEAAFHQVLHS

-407 SSAEHKKEA
+407 GSVEHKAKA
-416 PTQSIAEITQVDPV
+416 ATQSMAEITQVDPV
-430 VASKNEPPPPINESN
+430 VAPTNEPPPPINESDN
-445 KASYDTKAKKDL
+445 TSYDAKAEKDL
-457 TRFLQSDDRLGFT
+457 TRFLQSGDHLGF
-470 KRDQPTISIILIFYN
+470 KKQDQPTISIILVFYN

-511 NGSNDSSTDLL
+511 NGSSDSTTDLL
-522 AALDN
+522 AVLDN

-532 NEENLGFVKAVN
+532 NVENLGFVKAVN

-577 EQESVGAVGGKI
+577 ERESVGAVGGKI
-589 SLLDGSLQE
+589 SLIDGSLQE

-636 LLFRRKDFEELDG
+636 LLFRRKHFEELDG
-649 FDLDYGPAYY
+649 FDLDYAPAYY
-659 EESDFCIRLHKK
+659 EESDFCIRLQKK
-671 GLRVVYNPTS
+671 GLRVVYNPTI

-689 SSDGMS
+689 SSGGMS
-695 SASKLQQDH
+695 SASKLQQEH
-704 QKILCAKH
+704 QQILCEKH
-712 GDWLRNQSQNNPAL
+712 SDWLRNQSQNNPAL

-758 AHILNSM
+758 AHMLNSM
-765 EKLDLNVTFFPLQF
+765 DKLDLNVTFFPLQF

-807 AFLNSRKGFF
+807 PFLNSRKGFF

-829 FFREIVETNPSLI
+829 FFREIFETNPSLI

-856 SREILHRQLLCR
+856 SREILHRQLLCQ
-868 PATEKEKEDLIAE
+868 PVTEIEKEDLITE
-881 EMQQSA
+881 EMQQSK
-887 IAETVIAVSAGE
+887 IAETVIAVSARE

-909 NVCVL
+909 NVCIL
-914 GHTLPATP
+914 GHTLSVMP
-922 GNKEFSSREGIL
+922 GDKDFSSREGIL

-952 FVINILP
+952 FVINVLP
-959 IIEVAIPDIKLY
+959 IIEVAIPEIKLY
-971 VVGDKAAPSL
+971 IVGDKAASSL
-981 ASIDKDNISFLGR
+981 ASIEKENISFLGR
-994 LDSVASVYN
+994 LDCVAGVYN

-1048 ELLIGKDAESFA
+1048 ELLIGEDAKCFA

-1066 YRDEALWQSIQEAE
+1066 YQGEALWQSVQEAG
-1080 LSAVAQDCSDSR
+1080 LTAVERDCSDSK
-1092 FQENLKALFN
+1092 FQEELKALFN

>member
-43 VLINSAKKELDQFD
+43 VLVNSTTKKLDQFD
-57 ISQLNA
+57 LSQLNA
-63 QVVNPPQKLSRAQAA
+63 KVVNPPKKLSRAQAA
-78 NAGLDAASGNYLM
+78 NAGLDAASGSYLM

-100 SKHVETLLNALGT
+100 SNHVESLLDALGAAG
-113 IGAAKVAYSSTVKTL
+113 IAKVAYSSTIKTL
-128 ADGSLTDE
+128 ANGSLTDE
-136 VFENDFDPQLLMHDN
+136 IFENDFDPHLLMHDN

-166 RGCRFDESFDI
+166 HGCRFDESFDI

-189 HTEFIHLRQVSAYYR
+189 HTEFIHLTQVSAYYR

-234 SKWKGLWDGNDINQ
+234 SKWKDRWDGNEINQ
-248 MLGSARR
+248 MLGSARQ
-255 SDLSHELRTVSDR
+255 SDLSRELEAVADR
-268 LNEEFS
+268 LNEEFG
-274 KNDLLADDLQ
+274 KNDLLADELL
-284 TVSDRLNEEF
+284 TVSNRLSEEY
-294 SKNDLL
+294 SKNALL
-300 DGQVHK
+300 EGQVHK
-306 LNEKLIETDEII
+306 LNEKLIEADEVIR
-318 QEKNEKNYQIQA
+318 EKSEKNYQIKA
-330 RITQIENKLDSTENK
+330 RITQIENKLD
-345 LSNTE
+345 
-350 NKLSNTENKLS
+350 NTENKLS

-366 ESHLQTH
+366 ERHLQAH
-373 ISQLESALHQVLHS
+373 ISQLEAAFHQVLHS

-395 LRRIGRMIGISS
+395 LRRIGRIIGISS
-407 SSAEHKKEA
+407 GSVEHKAKA
-416 PTQSIAEITQVDPV
+416 ATQSMAEITQVDPV
-430 VASKNEPPPPINESN
+430 VAPKNEPPPPINESD
-445 KASYDTKAKKDL
+445 KTSYDAKAEKDL
-457 TRFLQSDDRLGFT
+457 TRFLQSGDHLGF
-470 KRDQPTISIILIFYN
+470 KKQDQPTISIILIFYN

-511 NGSNDSSTDLL
+511 NGSSDSTTDLL
-522 AALDN
+522 AVLDN

-532 NEENLGFVKAVN
+532 NVENLGFVKAVN

-577 EQESVGAVGGKI
+577 ERESVGAVGGKI
-589 SLLDGSLQE
+589 SLIDGSLQE

-636 LLFRRKDFEELDG
+636 LLFRRKHFEELDG
-649 FDLDYGPAYY
+649 FDLDYAPAYY

-671 GLRVVYNPTS
+671 GLRVVYNPTI

-689 SSDGMS
+689 SSGGMS
-695 SASKLQQDH
+695 SASKLQQEH
-704 QKILCAKH
+704 QQILCEKH
-712 GDWLRNQSQNNPAL
+712 SDWLRNQSQNNPAL

-758 AHILNSM
+758 AHMLNSM
-765 EKLDLNVTFFPLQF
+765 DKLDLNVTFFPLQF

-807 AFLNSRKGFF
+807 PFLNSRKGFF

-829 FFREIVETNPSLI
+829 FFRDIFETNPSLI

-856 SREILHRQLLCR
+856 SREILHRQLLCQ
-868 PATEKEKEDLIAE
+868 PVTEIEKEDLITE
-881 EMQQSA
+881 EMQQSK
-887 IAETVIAVSAGE
+887 IAETVIAVSARE

-909 NVCVL
+909 NVCIL
-914 GHTLPATP
+914 GHTLSVMP
-922 GNKEFSSREGIL
+922 GDKEFSSREGIL

-952 FVINILP
+952 FVINVLP
-959 IIEVAIPDIKLY
+959 IIEVAIPEIKLY
-971 VVGDKAAPSL
+971 IVGDKAASSL
-981 ASIDKDNISFLGR
+981 ASIEKENISFLGR
-994 LDSVASVYN
+994 LDCVAGVYN

-1048 ELLIGKDAESFA
+1048 ELLIGEDAKCFA

-1066 YRDEALWQSIQEAE
+1066 YQDEALWQSVQEAG
-1080 LSAVAQDCSDSR
+1080 LTAVEKDCSDSK
-1092 FQENLKALFN
+1092 FQEELKALFN

>member
-43 VLINSAKKELDQFD
+43 VLVNSTTKKLDQFD
-57 ISQLNA
+57 LSQLNA
-63 QVVNPPQKLSRAQAA
+63 KVVNPPKKLSRAQAA
-78 NAGLDAASGNYLM
+78 NAGLDAASGSYLM

-100 SKHVETLLNALGT
+100 SNHVESLLDALGAAG
-113 IGAAKVAYSSTVKTL
+113 IAKVAYSSTIKTL
-128 ADGSLTDE
+128 ANGSLTDE
-136 VFENDFDPQLLMHDN
+136 IFENDFDPHLLMHDN

-166 RGCRFDESFDI
+166 QGCRFDESFDI

-189 HTEFIHLRQVSAYYR
+189 HTEFIHLTQVSAYYR

-214 DDKVRFQSGHL
+214 DDKVRFQSDHL

-234 SKWKGLWDGNDINQ
+234 SKWKDRWDGNEINQ
-248 MLGSARR
+248 MLGSARQ
-255 SDLSHELRTVSDR
+255 SDLSRELEAVADR

-274 KNDLLADDLQ
+274 KNGLLADELL
-284 TVSDRLNEEF
+284 TVSNRLSEEY
-294 SKNDLL
+294 SKNALL
-300 DGQVHK
+300 EGQVHK
-306 LNEKLIETDEII
+306 LNEKLIEADEVIR
-318 QEKNEKNYQIQA
+318 EKSEKNYQIKA

-350 NKLSNTENKLS
+350 NKLSN
-361 NKMEV
+361 KMEV
-366 ESHLQTH
+366 ERHLQAH
-373 ISQLESALHQVLHS
+373 ISQLEAAFHQVLHS

-395 LRRIGRMIGISS
+395 LRRIGRIIGISS
-407 SSAEHKKEA
+407 GSVEHKAKA
-416 PTQSIAEITQVDPV
+416 ATQSMAEITQVDPV
-430 VASKNEPPPPINESN
+430 VAPKNEPPPPINESD
-445 KASYDTKAKKDL
+445 KTSYDAKAEKDL
-457 TRFLQSDDRLGFT
+457 TRFLQSGDHLGF
-470 KRDQPTISIILIFYN
+470 KKQDQPTISIILIFYN

-511 NGSNDSSTDLL
+511 NGSSDSTTDLL
-522 AALDN
+522 AVLDN
-527 CVVLS
+527 CVVIS
-532 NEENLGFVKAVN
+532 NVENLGFVKAVN

-577 EQESVGAVGGKI
+577 ERESVGAVGGKI
-589 SLLDGSLQE
+589 SLIDGSLQE

-636 LLFRRKDFEELDG
+636 LLFRRKHFEELDG
-649 FDLDYGPAYY
+649 FDLDYAPAYY

-671 GLRVVYNPTS
+671 GLRVVYNPTI

-689 SSDGMS
+689 SSGGMS
-695 SASKLQQDH
+695 SASKLQQEH
-704 QKILCAKH
+704 QQILCEKH
-712 GDWLRNQSQNNPAL
+712 SDWLRSQSENNPAL

-758 AHILNSM
+758 AHMLNSM
-765 EKLDLNVTFFPLQF
+765 DKLDLNVTFFPLQF

-807 AFLNSRKGFF
+807 PFLNSRKGFF

-829 FFREIVETNPSLI
+829 FFRDIFETNPSLI

-856 SREILHRQLLCR
+856 SREILHRQLLCQ
-868 PATEKEKEDLIAE
+868 PVTEIEKEDLITE
-881 EMQQSA
+881 EMQQSK
-887 IAETVIAVSAGE
+887 IAETVIAVSARE

-909 NVCVL
+909 NVCIL
-914 GHTLPATP
+914 GHTLSVMP
-922 GNKEFSSREGIL
+922 GDKEFSSREGIL

-952 FVINILP
+952 FVINVLP
-959 IIEVAIPDIKLY
+959 IIEVAIPEIKLY
-971 VVGDKAAPSL
+971 IVGDKAASSL
-981 ASIDKDNISFLGR
+981 ASIEKENISFLGR
-994 LDSVASVYN
+994 LDCVAGVYN

-1048 ELLIGKDAESFA
+1048 ELLIGEDAKCFA

-1066 YRDEALWQSIQEAE
+1066 YQDEALWQSVQEAG
-1080 LSAVAQDCSDSR
+1080 LTAVEKDCSDSK
-1092 FQENLKALFN
+1092 FQEELKALFN

>member
-43 VLINSAKKELDQFD
+43 VLVNSTTKKLDQFD
-57 ISQLNA
+57 LSQLNA
-63 QVVNPPQKLSRAQAA
+63 KVVNPPKKLSRAQAA
-78 NAGLDAASGNYLM
+78 NAGLDAASGSYLM

-100 SKHVETLLNALGT
+100 SNHVESLLDALGAAG
-113 IGAAKVAYSSTVKTL
+113 IAKVAYSSTIKTL
-128 ADGSLTDE
+128 ANGSLTDE
-136 VFENDFDPQLLMHDN
+136 IFENDFDPHLLMHDN

-166 RGCRFDESFDI
+166 HGCRFDESFDI

-189 HTEFIHLRQVSAYYR
+189 HTEFIHLTQVSAYYR

-234 SKWKGLWDGNDINQ
+234 SKWKDRWDGNEINQ
-248 MLGSARR
+248 MLGSARQ
-255 SDLSHELRTVSDR
+255 SDLSRELEAVADR

-274 KNDLLADDLQ
+274 KNDLLADELL
-284 TVSDRLNEEF
+284 TVSNRLSEEY
-294 SKNDLL
+294 SKNALL
-300 DGQVHK
+300 EGQVHK
-306 LNEKLIETDEII
+306 LNEKLIEADEVI
-318 QEKNEKNYQIQA
+318 QEKSEKNYQIKA

-345 LSNTE
+345 LSN
-350 NKLSNTENKLS
+350 
-361 NKMEV
+361 KMEV
-366 ESHLQTH
+366 ERHLQAH
-373 ISQLESALHQVLHS
+373 ISQLEAAFHQVLHS

-407 SSAEHKKEA
+407 GSVEHKAKA
-416 PTQSIAEITQVDPV
+416 ATQSMVEITQVDPV
-430 VASKNEPPPPINESN
+430 VAPKNEPPPPINESDN
-445 KASYDTKAKKDL
+445 TSYDAKAEKDL
-457 TRFLQSDDRLGFT
+457 TRFLQSGDHLGF
-470 KRDQPTISIILIFYN
+470 KKQDQPTISIILVFYN

-511 NGSNDSSTDLL
+511 NGSSDSTTDLL
-522 AALDN
+522 AVLDN

-532 NEENLGFVKAVN
+532 NVENLGFVKAVN

-577 EQESVGAVGGKI
+577 ERESVGAVGGKI
-589 SLLDGSLQE
+589 SLIDGSLQE

-636 LLFRRKDFEELDG
+636 LLFRRKHFEELDG
-649 FDLDYGPAYY
+649 FDLDYAPAYY
-659 EESDFCIRLHKK
+659 EESDFCIRLQKK
-671 GLRVVYNPTS
+671 GLRVVYNPTI

-689 SSDGMS
+689 SSGGMS
-695 SASKLQQDH
+695 SASKLQQEH
-704 QKILCAKH
+704 QQILCEKH
-712 GDWLRNQSQNNPAL
+712 SDWLRNQSQNNPAL

-758 AHILNSM
+758 AHMLNSM
-765 EKLDLNVTFFPLQF
+765 DKLDLNVTFFPLQF

-807 AFLNSRKGFF
+807 PFLNSRKGFF

-829 FFREIVETNPSLI
+829 FFREIFETNPSLI

-856 SREILHRQLLCR
+856 SREILHRQLLCQ
-868 PATEKEKEDLIAE
+868 PVTEIEKEDLITE
-881 EMQQSA
+881 EMQQSK
-887 IAETVIAVSAGE
+887 IAETVIAVSARE

-909 NVCVL
+909 NVCIL
-914 GHTLPATP
+914 GHTLSVMP
-922 GNKEFSSREGIL
+922 GDKDFSSREGIL

-952 FVINILP
+952 FVINVLP
-959 IIEVAIPDIKLY
+959 IIEVAIPEIKLY
-971 VVGDKAAPSL
+971 IVGDKAASSL
-981 ASIDKDNISFLGR
+981 ASIEKENISFLGR
-994 LDSVASVYN
+994 LDCVAGVYN

-1048 ELLIGKDAESFA
+1048 ELLIGEDAKCFA

-1066 YRDEALWQSIQEAE
+1066 YQGEALWQSVQEAG
-1080 LSAVAQDCSDSR
+1080 LTAVERDCSDSK
-1092 FQENLKALFN
+1092 FQEELKALFN